1 MNTKII
7 HQIWLGDQE
16 MPSCYRRFAQT
27 WRHYHPDW
35 EYRLWGDQDL
45 DLIDERHA
53 KLRERLIELRCWSG
67 LSNLLRYHLIDR
79 FGGFYLDMDFECLSN
94 VEPLLRDYEM
104 VWSSECDPWISNA
117 WIAADPGHPFMRSI
131 LGQLPETIPDANS
144 PKWLGPQ
151 YVTGL
156 ADALNRWA
164 APSLT
169 AVAALAQQDAAFA
182 MRFRERFLERRHQ
195 RLVSV
200 VAAACSPEQDAIQIA
215 ELIAASMWYRLML
228 SGQALDAAWVD
239 SMVALVQDPRP

>member
-1 MNTKII
+1 MDNVTNKYQDSTLRGRPLSTDVTDAVFRTALEIVNEDGLAKASRREI
-7 HQIWLGDQE
+7 ATRAGVSRQTLYNRWPSVGDIVLE
-16 MPSCYRRFAQT
+16 ALLVRAEREIGAAEGERTRNPRA
-27 WRHYHPDW
+27 
-35 EYRLWGDQDL
+35 RL
-45 DLIDERHA
+45 R
-53 KLRERLIELRCWSG
+53 K
-67 LSNLLRYHLIDR
+67 
-79 FGGFYLDMDFECLSN
+79 
-94 VEPLLRDYEM
+94 
-104 VWSSECDPWISNA
+104 
-117 WIAADPGHPFMRSI
+117 
-131 LGQLPETIPDANS
+131 
-144 PKWLGPQ
+144 

-200 VAAACSPEQDAIQIA
+200 VAAACSTEQDANEIA